1 MAIKPLK
8 TIKFP
13 ELPDTYTIPQVDT
26 IPTQGSSN
34 AVSSGGVYGIY
45 ETVYTPY
52 TKYEQGGINATTGEL
67 ITHDKISRSG
77 VIEIDAFKS
86 MTKPSGWS
94 GRYVVYTDKAG
105 TVIDSVHNISYNANI
120 THTPESLLSLYP
132 DIQAIRYQFQ
142 KYENGAGIT
151 TTPEMLIAL
160 APIIVNQ
167 LKTLPASVASLKE
180 YEQNVSSQFFY
191 LANQTITTDITFTIN
206 LGAEK
211 CKNMIVKS
219 NAMYTG
225 EKAPTFK
232 AQRRWEH
239 PTSGHWN
246 YYYGSPE
253 YHIGGMGQYK
263 MQEWRIPTKHASLL
277 LGLLQ

>member
-120 THTPESLLSLYP
+120 THTPESLLSLGLFATP
-132 DIQAIRYQFQ
+132 IM
-142 KYENGAGIT
+142 NGTAMIST
-151 TTPEMLIAL
+151 A
-160 APIIVNQ
+160 A
-167 LKTLPASVASLKE
+167 
-180 YEQNVSSQFFY
+180 
-191 LANQTITTDITFTIN
+191 TIN
-206 LGAEK
+206 AM
-211 CKNMIVKS
+211 MI
-219 NAMYTG
+219 G
-225 EKAPTFK
+225 F
-232 AQRRWEH
+232 
-239 PTSGHWN
+239 
-246 YYYGSPE
+246 
-253 YHIGGMGQYK
+253 
-263 MQEWRIPTKHASLL
+263 LL
-277 LGLLQ
+277 FFLT